1 MYGTE
6 NNWTSINL
14 HARTNPKSDGFP
26 SGSIRTFCLK
36 GPEIGNLR
44 HLNVNV
50 NECLL
55 IFFIKV
61 SFFFFSFESL
71 LVLVQIKNGF

>member
-14 HARTNPKSDGFP
+14 HARTNQNSDGFP
-26 SGSIRTFCLK
+26 SGSIRTFCFK
-36 GPEIGNLR
+36 GPEIGQLR

-50 NECLL
+50 NEC
-55 IFFIKV
+55 
-61 SFFFFSFESL
+61 
-71 LVLVQIKNGF
+71 